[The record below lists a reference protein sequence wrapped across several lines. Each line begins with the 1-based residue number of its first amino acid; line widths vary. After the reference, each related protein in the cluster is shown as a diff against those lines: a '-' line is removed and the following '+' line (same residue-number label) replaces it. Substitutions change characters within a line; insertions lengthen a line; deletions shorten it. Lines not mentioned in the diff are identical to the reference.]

1 VTIKKGSVWLQH
13 CNCLEFSAT
22 ILEAMKGRWRL
33 YFGGR
38 GTPALDFSSLT
49 SVGKKQYM
57 GGGKIHDVKEIENM
71 FVATINLLKIR
82 KCVSSEDQKG
92 SE

>member
-1 VTIKKGSVWLQH
+1 MASVLRGEGNFSFGLQQEI
-13 CNCLEFSAT
+13 NN
-22 ILEAMKGRWRL
+22 IW
-33 YFGGR
+33 
-38 GTPALDFSSLT
+38 
-49 SVGKKQYM
+49 

>member
-1 VTIKKGSVWLQH
+1 
-13 CNCLEFSAT
+13 
-22 ILEAMKGRWRL
+22 
-33 YFGGR
+33 
-38 GTPALDFSSLT
+38 
-49 SVGKKQYM
+49 M

-92 SE
+92 SEYN

>member
-1 VTIKKGSVWLQH
+1 
-13 CNCLEFSAT
+13 
-22 ILEAMKGRWRL
+22 M
-33 YFGGR
+33 
-38 GTPALDFSSLT
+38 DFSSLT
-49 SVGKKQYM
+49 SVGNIQYM